1 MKKVLLFSLV
11 TIGLLQVSF
20 GQYQRTVLFEEFTQA
35 SCGPCASQN
44 PGFNAL
50 LDENSD
56 KTLAIKY
63 QVWWPGFDPMYLQN
77 EPDVDS
83 RVGYYSVS
91 GVPDATMD
99 GVHIA
104 NDCAAYVGAP
114 ACVSQDDI
122 DAAAAI
128 TSPFLINVTHSF
140 NAEYTTVNVH
150 VEVTAGADVA
160 GTLKLQV
167 AVTEKEILFDTPP
180 GSNGETEFY
189 GVMKKLLPSATGTT
203 TGAFY
208 GGETKSFDLS
218 WDMSNIYNLN
228 NIQIV
233 AFMQD
238 DATKKVLQAGVSSPA
253 AGLPVVDYA
262 ANSVSAI
269 TCSSEYTPVVSVTNN
284 SAAALT
290 SLDVVYSIDGGAA
303 ATYPWTGSIAAG
315 ATGTISLP
323 TATLAGAGAHDI
335 EVEIVSVTDIDINM
349 VNDNVASSIGLLD
362 VAVPSVVEG
371 FVEATYPPANWVV
384 DNLNDGTGWS
394 RATGAGG
401 YGESTTSTKAD
412 FYNIAVGTFDLY
424 LPKMDFSTFTG
435 DLNLVFDRAYAMYNA
450 TFVDILQI
458 QVSEDCGANWADL
471 YEKSGSELNTAPN
484 STSLFKP
491 DDDEWETDELDMS
504 AYAGKSDVLVRFHAI
519 SGYGNNLYLDNIRLA
534 APTGIFNIPT
544 LNQFELYPNPTSTN
558 SVASFNLIEAADVTI
573 NVIDVTG
580 KVVAAI
586 NAGNMISGSNTV
598 TIETADFAAGMYNV
612 VISANGKNVA
622 FENLVVIK

>member
-269 TCSSEYTPVVSVTNN
+269 TCS
-284 SAAALT
+284 
-290 SLDVVYSIDGGAA
+290 
-303 ATYPWTGSIAAG
+303 
-315 ATGTISLP
+315 
-323 TATLAGAGAHDI
+323 
-335 EVEIVSVTDIDINM
+335 
-349 VNDNVASSIGLLD
+349 
-362 VAVPSVVEG
+362 
-371 FVEATYPPANWVV
+371 
-384 DNLNDGTGWS
+384 
-394 RATGAGG
+394 
-401 YGESTTSTKAD
+401 
-412 FYNIAVGTFDLY
+412 
-424 LPKMDFSTFTG
+424 
-435 DLNLVFDRAYAMYNA
+435 
-450 TFVDILQI
+450 
-458 QVSEDCGANWADL
+458 
-471 YEKSGSELNTAPN
+471 
-484 STSLFKP
+484 
-491 DDDEWETDELDMS
+491 
-504 AYAGKSDVLVRFHAI
+504 
-519 SGYGNNLYLDNIRLA
+519 
-534 APTGIFNIPT
+534 
-544 LNQFELYPNPTSTN
+544 
-558 SVASFNLIEAADVTI
+558 
-573 NVIDVTG
+573 
-580 KVVAAI
+580 
-586 NAGNMISGSNTV
+586 
-598 TIETADFAAGMYNV
+598 
-612 VISANGKNVA
+612 
-622 FENLVVIK
+622 